1 LGHKLK
7 EFIAKKNTTKQ
18 GKFCFSFKPIAQF
31 RSKSNFSKIMNNSD
45 TPKLDQEPVQE
56 FALIP

>member
-1 LGHKLK
+1 M
-7 EFIAKKNTTKQ
+7 
-18 GKFCFSFKPIAQF
+18 KPIAQF
-31 RSKSNFSKIMNNSD
+31 GSKSNFSKIMNNSD